1 MKLNR
6 VSFFTV
12 IYPIERK
19 FLEDFFRSLEGQTYQ
34 MFDIVVVNDGYE
46 NFEEIVRTF
55 NDLNIRELPGTGN
68 IPRNRELG
76 INFCIDEGY
85 ENIVF
90 GDCDDYFQS
99 NRLEESLI
107 LLKDFDVVVNDLS
120 TFNKNGPVANN
131 YFSNRINNGDTI
143 DYDFIADK
151 NIFGFSNTALRLKGF
166 TKVVISEDV
175 FPPDWYFFKMIL
187 SDNKKAI
194 FTNATTT
201 FYRQHD
207 SNMLGLGHDDRYLF
221 WHEE

>member
-166 TKVVISEDV
+166 SKVVISEDV
-175 FPPDWYFFKMIL
+175 FPPDWHFFKMIL